1 MFVLNTAFH
10 LIMNLLLKMLVYKV
24 RPASCKFRVAYQKKF
39 ASPKKKRKCI
49 Y

>member
-10 LIMNLLLKMLVYKV
+10 LITNLLLKMLVYKV
-24 RPASCKFRVAYQKKF
+24 RPASCKFRVAYQKKVCI
-39 ASPKKKRKCI
+39 PKEEKECI